1 MASTT
6 EDEIGSAKPDRRR
19 KPSAAKLENLKTDS
33 SEGELIFFSC
43 YNTIVLGQTIKILF
57 NLGFL
62 NFFQFVL
69 FSYRISFC
77 VSCLKLSI

>member
-33 SEGELIFFSC
+33 SEGELIFFHIITLVYTVS
-43 YNTIVLGQTIKILF
+43 VKL
-57 NLGFL
+57 LGFHSL
-62 NFFQFVL
+62 
-69 FSYRISFC
+69 
-77 VSCLKLSI
+77 

>member
-6 EDEIGSAKPDRRR
+6 EDEIGSPKPDRRR
-19 KPSAAKLENLKTDS
+19 KPSAARLENLKTDS

-43 YNTIVLGQTIKILF
+43 NNTCVLGQTIKILF
-57 NLGFL
+57 NLGLL
-62 NFFQFVL
+62 NLFQFVF

>member
-33 SEGELIFFSC
+33 SEGELIFFM
-43 YNTIVLGQTIKILF
+43 
-57 NLGFL
+57 
-62 NFFQFVL
+62 
-69 FSYRISFC
+69 
-77 VSCLKLSI
+77 